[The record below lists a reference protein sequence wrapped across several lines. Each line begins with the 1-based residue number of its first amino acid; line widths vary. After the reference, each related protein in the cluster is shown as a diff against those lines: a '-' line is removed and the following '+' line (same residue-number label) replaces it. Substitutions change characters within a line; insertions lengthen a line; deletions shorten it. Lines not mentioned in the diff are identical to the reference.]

1 LSKVENI
8 LLENLIQ
15 KKWTISILN
24 EMQFLKADK
33 KISEMWID
41 QYIDTIVEEL
51 KDHKIFVVGYSSGAY
66 ILGMYL
72 QHTQSKNA
80 KIQGYGIL
88 SFSVDVD
95 NENNKTVFTSQHFQK
110 PTLFISGDIGK
121 DTKENPPF
129 ADGLKNTEHLYNI
142 AKQTNT
148 TDHKFIK
155 IEDIGH
161 AIFDKLSQENKSQ
174 VAEEIDKK
182 FNEIIQN
189 LSDTKYLQ

>member
-1 LSKVENI
+1 
-8 LLENLIQ
+8 
-15 KKWTISILN
+15 
-24 EMQFLKADK
+24 
-33 KISEMWID
+33 
-41 QYIDTIVEEL
+41 
-51 KDHKIFVVGYSSGAY
+51 
-66 ILGMYL
+66 L